1 MPHGPRR
8 LPFMFLENNMPRS
21 QTLRCFVMR
30 LFRLASLAVLLF
42 WIPGC
47 HKTVEVDPE
56 TLAWDGAPLTAEREI
71 LNPSVLQLS
80 EESFPVL
87 EVLPRRFLDVRHG
100 ELKLL
105 EFAGETEAYCM
116 FQRIADPSEL
126 AIGFASRETSVFFQN
141 GHWLG
146 MWKGQDRTREKL
158 QASLHL
164 PGNQEWGRLPEA
176 FSSILHQGRILRSE
190 RVLMGRFLGF
200 TISVPV
206 FAARFDCRGDSA
218 WIYSSPGMPFHF
230 ADSVVGGYRTDLS
243 GKRKIVVADSGWM
256 GPVRLEFSES
266 GMVGV
271 EGCFD
276 TSLVAHWLE
285 TQETVIKSLKSRH

>member
-1 MPHGPRR
+1 MPHSPRR
-8 LPFMFLENNMPRS
+8 LSFMFLENNMPCS

-30 LFRLASLAVLLF
+30 LFRLATLATLIF

-47 HKTVEVDPE
+47 HKTGEIDPQV
-56 TLAWDGAPLTAEREI
+56 LAWDDVPLNAEREI
-71 LNPSVLQLS
+71 LSPSALQLS
-80 EESFPVL
+80 EESFPAMD
-87 EVLPRRFLDVRHG
+87 VLPRRFLDVSHG

-105 EFAGETEAYCM
+105 EFQGETEAYCM

-126 AIGFASRETSVFFQN
+126 ALGFASRESSAFFQN
-141 GHWLG
+141 GRWLG
-146 MWKGQDRTREKL
+146 MWKGRDRTREKL
-158 QASLHL
+158 EASLHL
-164 PGNQEWGRLPEA
+164 PGNQEWGRVPEA
-176 FSSILHQGRILRSE
+176 FSSILHQGRIPRSE

-200 TISVPV
+200 NIPVPV

-218 WIYSSPGMPFHF
+218 WIYSSPGMPARF
-230 ADSVVGGYRTDLS
+230 ADSVVGGYRTELS
-243 GKRKIVVADSGWM
+243 GKKKILVADSGWM
-256 GPVRLEFSES
+256 GPVRLEFFES

-276 TSLVAHWLE
+276 TSLMAHWLE